1 MTAMTTMA
9 PGALEF
15 ADLLVADDEW
25 VEREFEALVAFGW
38 DDVEPPTC
46 PASPQGALRPRRPRG
61 DAVLPPV
68 RQGRG
73 ERSTATAWAHE
84 RGPPATPACSPAAS

>member
-1 MTAMTTMA
+1 MLPMTTAA
-9 PGALEF
+9 PEF

-38 DDVEPPTC
+38 DDVDPPTC

-61 DAVLPPV
+61 DAVRRPV

-73 ERSTATAWAHE
+73 QRSAATAWAHE
-84 RGPPATPACSPAAS
+84 RGPPATPAHSPAAS